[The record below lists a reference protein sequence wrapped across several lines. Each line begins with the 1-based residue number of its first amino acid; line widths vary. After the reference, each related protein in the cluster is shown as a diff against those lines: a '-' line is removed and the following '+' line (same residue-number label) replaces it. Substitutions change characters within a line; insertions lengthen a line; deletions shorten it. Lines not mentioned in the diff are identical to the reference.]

1 MTEMLDRLYLPDGA
15 NLNVMGWG
23 QAGSGK
29 TVFFQTTLDKFL
41 KKNKSEHLRVVVIAP
56 KAEDWDLGEKRTKI
70 VFNLDQL
77 EKSIAENRMTTFY
90 PSIEDLEDTVD
101 DAINMTFDYQAE
113 NPKSSFVIIIDDSQI
128 FLSSRRA
135 ASDAMKRLALTGRS
149 RRIKGVFIA
158 HNVVFS
164 RDLEGQVDLLVGFS
178 SPTPIQDRSSIERFN
193 FDPEPFREPL
203 RIRPYS
209 FVWFDTREGDP
220 KLMAPIPYNGN

>member
-1 MTEMLDRLYLPDGA
+1 MSEMLDRLYLPDGA

-41 KKNKSEHLRVVVIAP
+41 KKNKNEKLRVVVIAP
-56 KAEDWDLGEKRTKI
+56 KSEDWDLGKKRTQI
-70 VFNLDQL
+70 VHNLESL
-77 EKSIAENRMTTFY
+77 ERSIAENRMTVLY
-90 PSIEDLEDTVD
+90 PSIDGLEDTVD
-101 DAINMTFDYQAE
+101 EAINMTFDYQQS
-113 NPKSSFVIIIDDSQI
+113 NPESSFIVIIDDAQI

-135 ASDAMKRLALTGRS
+135 ASDALKRLALTGRS

-178 SPTPIQDRSSIERFN
+178 SPNPIQDRASIERFN

-203 RIRPYS
+203 RIRPFS
-209 FVWFDTREGDP
+209 FVWFDTRDGEP
-220 KLMAPIPYNGN
+220 KLMAPIDYSP

>member
-1 MTEMLDRLYLPDGA
+1 MSDMLNRLYLPDGA

-41 KKNKSEHLRVVVIAP
+41 KKNQNEKLRVVVIAP
-56 KAEDWDLGEKRTKI
+56 KSEDWDLGKKRTTI
-70 VFNLDQL
+70 VTNLDAL
-77 EKSIAENRMTTFY
+77 EKSIAENRMSVLY
-90 PSIEDLEDTVD
+90 PSIDDLENTVD
-101 DAINMTFDYQAE
+101 DAINMTFDYQQA
-113 NPKSSFVIIIDDSQI
+113 NPESSFIVIIDDAQI

-178 SPTPIQDRSSIERFN
+178 SPNPIQDRSSIERFN

-203 RIRPYS
+203 RQRPYS
-209 FVWFDTREGDP
+209 FVWFDTRDGEP
-220 KLMAPIPYNGN
+220 KLMSPIPYAP

>member
-1 MTEMLDRLYLPDGA
+1 MSDMLNRLYLPDGA

-41 KKNKSEHLRVVVIAP
+41 KKNTNEKLRVVVIAP
-56 KAEDWDLGEKRTKI
+56 KAEDWDLGKKRTKI

-77 EKSIAENRMTTFY
+77 SKSISENRMSVLY
-90 PSIEDLEDTVD
+90 PSIEGLEETVD
-101 DAINMTFDYQAE
+101 EAINIVFDFQAS
-113 NPKSSFVIIIDDSQI
+113 NPDSSFVIVIDDSQI

-178 SPTPIQDRSSIERFN
+178 SPNPIQDRSSIERFN
-193 FDPEPFREPL
+193 FDPSEFREPL
-203 RIRPYS
+203 RQRPYS
-209 FVWFDTREGDP
+209 FVWFDTRDGDP
-220 KLMAPIPYNGN
+220 KLMAPIEYNE

>member
-1 MTEMLDRLYLPDGA
+1 MSDMLNRLYLPDGA

-41 KKNKSEHLRVVVIAP
+41 KKNKNEKLRVVVIAP
-56 KAEDWDLGEKRTKI
+56 KSEDWDLGKKRTQI
-70 VFNLDQL
+70 VYNLESL
-77 EKSIAENRMTTFY
+77 ERSIAENRMTVLY
-90 PSIEDLEDTVD
+90 PSIDGLEDTVD
-101 DAINMTFDYQAE
+101 EAINMTFDYQQA
-113 NPKSSFVIIIDDSQI
+113 NPESSFIVIIDDAQI

-135 ASDAMKRLALTGRS
+135 ASDALKRLALTGRS

-178 SPTPIQDRSSIERFN
+178 SPNPIQDRASIERFN

-203 RIRPYS
+203 RIRPFS
-209 FVWFDTREGDP
+209 FVWFDTRDGEP
-220 KLMAPIPYNGN
+220 RLMAPIEYTP